1 MIRTAFDRST
11 DERMIEE
18 TDNYKKR
25 LDKQINNNFQMLNT
39 VASIIGNSNLDESA
53 DFDSILERAYIENDF
68 LTVAFFYNDEMGT
81 LSTGDHIIS
90 SDIHLSS
97 LQPEVQEVVRKA
109 LRGKENVSEPFYG
122 DFSEEEVFTFG
133 VPVYRNKQIVGA
145 MIASS
150 VVDVFSEIIDG
161 EKVLN
166 GSAYIHLLDVNGKF
180 LIRSSHAVV
189 KEKKTDIFKEPY
201 LSGDELT
208 KIKKSMKNSEIVRFT
223 FTYEGKEY
231 HSILEPLDV
240 NEWYLF
246 CINSVQNSNS
256 GIYSVA
262 YAVACFF
269 VIIVLLVGYL
279 LIYGYRT
286 MKKNNQ
292 QLMDFAYLDRLTGIY
307 NLNRFGELAHQHIE
321 EHSEYAIAALNVRK
335 FKFINE
341 IFGKEQA
348 DRLLCYIGRILNDN
362 IKDGEL
368 VCRDSADVFYMF
380 LLETEK
386 NILEVRLKEILEKIR
401 TSSNDSNS
409 NYRLSLIH
417 I

>member
-1 MIRTAFDRST
+1 MYEDKVKKSLRKIIIFAVIIGIFLASIGAGFFYVIRTAFDRST

-150 VVDVFSEIIDG
+150 VVDVF
-161 EKVLN
+161 
-166 GSAYIHLLDVNGKF
+166 
-180 LIRSSHAVV
+180 
-189 KEKKTDIFKEPY
+189 
-201 LSGDELT
+201 
-208 KIKKSMKNSEIVRFT
+208 
-223 FTYEGKEY
+223 
-231 HSILEPLDV
+231 
-240 NEWYLF
+240 
-246 CINSVQNSNS
+246 
-256 GIYSVA
+256 
-262 YAVACFF
+262 
-269 VIIVLLVGYL
+269 
-279 LIYGYRT
+279 
-286 MKKNNQ
+286 
-292 QLMDFAYLDRLTGIY
+292 
-307 NLNRFGELAHQHIE
+307 
-321 EHSEYAIAALNVRK
+321 
-335 FKFINE
+335 
-341 IFGKEQA
+341 
-348 DRLLCYIGRILNDN
+348 
-362 IKDGEL
+362 
-368 VCRDSADVFYMF
+368 
-380 LLETEK
+380 
-386 NILEVRLKEILEKIR
+386 VRLKGA
-401 TSSNDSNS
+401 
-409 NYRLSLIH
+409 
-417 I
+417 